1 MYHCPSLKTAPGRTC
16 SKSCR
21 WSVREYRWLQPCSRP
36 IRAPMTSRVRSLAS
50 GLCSTGCMTQ
60 YPVTAVVRTRNQARP
75 AAPTFWSARA
85 SSRARV
91 LAALGERYRLARLG
105 PDVLRLWADEAG
117 VGALLQHVGPPAP
130 PAPHRKRGGGELFSP
145 AARPQ
150 PSRSGKPGGRRPR
163 PLRAVFL

>member
-91 LAALGERYRLARLG
+91 LAALGERYRLAGLG
-105 PDVLRLWADEAG
+105 PDVLRLWA
-117 VGALLQHVGPPAP
+117 GAAAFCALVPHTGPPRPPPPPPHTP
-130 PAPHRKRGGGELFSP
+130 PATPLPPHALP
-145 AARPQ
+145 P
-150 PSRSGKPGGRRPR
+150 PPP
-163 PLRAVFL
+163 PPH